1 MTSRGRER
9 EKMPGLKEARN
20 EGRWQKQEKKEERK
34 KPPIHTDQPSLHGSY
49 TTPPLF
55 ISKVH
60 CSVILRMISHFT
72 LSDWDIDMA
81 YRNLRDKMIERDE
94 NQIKREMRNAVGG
107 VGGLKE
113 GVQGCERKRYYRARN
128 RWTNWWFSGLLHWV
142 MPSVRTEVLPHNLHP
157 LISTV

>member
-107 VGGLKE
+107 GGAERRGAGVWKKE
-113 GVQGCERKRYYRARN
+113 ILQSKKQMDKLMVQWSASLSNAICQN
-128 RWTNWWFSGLLHWV
+128 RGS
-142 MPSVRTEVLPHNLHP
+142 PP
-157 LISTV
+157 